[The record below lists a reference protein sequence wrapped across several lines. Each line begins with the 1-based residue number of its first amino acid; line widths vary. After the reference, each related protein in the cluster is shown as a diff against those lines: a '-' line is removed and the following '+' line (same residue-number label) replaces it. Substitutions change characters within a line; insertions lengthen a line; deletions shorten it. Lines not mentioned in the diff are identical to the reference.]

1 MKFLAMSFDQLLNPA
16 VLIFLVGGLVAI
28 VAIVGY
34 YLHDYAKGR
43 AENELKQTML
53 GQGKS
58 AEEIERVLRAGK
70 KLSPEEEKANR
81 KTGT

>member
-1 MKFLAMSFDQLLNPA
+1 MSLEKLFDPQVLVFL
-16 VLIFLVGGLVAI
+16 IGGLVAI

-53 GQGKS
+53 KQGKS
-58 AEEIERVLRAGK
+58 AEEIERVLRAGT
-70 KLSPEEEKANR
+70 KLSPAEEEANR
-81 KTGT
+81 KAGT